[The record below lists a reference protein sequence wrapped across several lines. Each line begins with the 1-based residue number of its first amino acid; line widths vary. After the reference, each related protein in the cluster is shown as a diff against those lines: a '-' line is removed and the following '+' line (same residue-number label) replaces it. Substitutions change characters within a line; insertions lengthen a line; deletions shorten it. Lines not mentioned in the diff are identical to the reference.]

1 MIFQFRQKI
10 GMRTVKTAV
19 AVALC
24 LAVGVVFRRESI
36 FYACIAAV
44 ICMQPT
50 VEKTFLAGAHRF
62 IGTLLGAAVG
72 LLVLVLSGLLPYG
85 HTVTYVF
92 LIPLAM
98 ILSIYLCL
106 VIDRKD
112 AVPICC
118 VIYLG
123 VVTSFSGPLPGA
135 GLFVLARV
143 IDTTIGIG
151 IAVLVNKFIF
161 PRRGSASLPSGK

>member
-1 MIFQFRQKI
+1 MVFHLRQKI
-10 GMRTVKTAV
+10 GMRTVKTAI

-24 LAVGVVFRRESI
+24 LAVGVLFRRESI

-72 LLVLVLSGLLPYG
+72 FLVLELSGLLPYG
-85 HTVTYVF
+85 HAVTYIL

-98 ILSIYLCL
+98 AFSIYLCL
-106 VIDRKD
+106 VIDRRD

-118 VIYLG
+118 VIFLG
-123 VVTSFSGPLPGA
+123 VVTNFSGPLSGA
-135 GLFVLARV
+135 GLYVLNRV
-143 IDTTIGIG
+143 IDTSIGIG
-151 IAVLVNKFIF
+151 IAVLVNKFLF
-161 PRRGSASLPSGK
+161 PRRNSAAR

>member
-1 MIFQFRQKI
+1 
-10 GMRTVKTAV
+10 MRTVKTAV

-24 LAVGVVFRRESI
+24 LMVGVAFRRESI

-62 IGTLLGAAVG
+62 TGTLIGAAVG
-72 LLVLVLSGLLPYG
+72 LLVLVLSGFLPHG
-85 HTVTYVF
+85 HTVIYIL

-98 ILSIYLCL
+98 VFSIYLCL
-106 VIDRKD
+106 VINRKD
-112 AVPICC
+112 SVAICC
-118 VIYLG
+118 VIFLG
-123 VVTSFSGPLPGA
+123 VVTSFRGPLSGA
-135 GLFVLARV
+135 GLFVLNRV
-143 IDTTIGIG
+143 IDTTVGIG

-161 PRRGSASLPSGK
+161 PRRNPSETPPPV